1 MNTADRLAIFLG
13 KLPRLEREVFI
24 APSATV
30 LGDVRIGECSSVWY
44 GAVLRGDINFISIGS
59 CTNVQD
65 GVVGHLADD
74 HPLLVG
80 DYVTV
85 GHGAV
90 LHACEIG
97 DECLIGM
104 GATILDG
111 AKIGNQSIIAA
122 GAVVPMGM
130 EVPEGSLVAGVPAI
144 IKRPLSLDKRAGLKR
159 WAEKYLTVKE
169 AHRKLT

>member
-1 MNTADRLAIFLG
+1 M
-13 KLPRLEREVFI
+13 
-24 APSATV
+24 
-30 LGDVRIGECSSVWY
+30 
-44 GAVLRGDINFISIGS
+44 
-59 CTNVQD
+59 
-65 GVVGHLADD
+65 VGHLADD

-122 GAVVPMGM
+122 GAVVPVGM
-130 EVPEGSLVAGVPAI
+130 EVPEGSSLPECPI

>member
-1 MNTADRLAIFLG
+1 M
-13 KLPRLEREVFI
+13 
-24 APSATV
+24 
-30 LGDVRIGECSSVWY
+30 
-44 GAVLRGDINFISIGS
+44 
-59 CTNVQD
+59 
-65 GVVGHLADD
+65 
-74 HPLLVG
+74 
-80 DYVTV
+80 
-85 GHGAV
+85 

-144 IKRPLSLDKRAGLKR
+144 IKSPLSLEKRTGLKR